1 MYRKIV
7 IVACLAVLLSPVRLT
22 AEPKNTS
29 FERAQ
34 DSIQLVLEEMS
45 GLLNR
50 FEEYQHALDLSGR
63 DNKAYDEEKNMWMSA
78 VLVVT
83 TIAAVCEYE
92 NDLLSLFVDLKPQ
105 RRSNFYDVRIQ
116 SLNSSIQQI
125 KIMKEQFRINYTLI
139 SIQPGEKALFEEINR
154 TIDVSL
160 SLFTASLKAITE
172 MKESA
177 AN

>member
-1 MYRKIV
+1 MYRMIL
-7 IVACLAVLLSPVRLT
+7 IVACLAVLFSPVLLA
-22 AEPKNTS
+22 AEPKNTA

-45 GLLNR
+45 VLLNR
-50 FEEYQHALDLSGR
+50 FEAYQHELDLSGR

-125 KIMKEQFRINYTLI
+125 KTMKEQFRINYTLI
-139 SIQPGEKALFEEINR
+139 SIQPDEKALFEEINR

-160 SLFTASLKAITE
+160 SLFTASLKAITG